1 MAGRSAVLLAV
12 VCALVSMQCVHGFVH
27 AQVSSMSDDCQ
38 SDFNNLL
45 ANIPAP
51 TIDGEWNCSDAI
63 VNATD
68 NTDGVYCPSASVLI
82 ACFQVG
88 QTSLC
93 LIKSSCSHIALML
106 QLYPEIMKH
115 CTHS

>member
-12 VCALVSMQCVHGFVH
+12 VCALVSMQCVHGYVH
-27 AQVSSMSDDCQ
+27 AQVSSMSDNCQ

-82 ACFQVG
+82 ACFQV
-88 QTSLC
+88 S
-93 LIKSSCSHIALML
+93 
-106 QLYPEIMKH
+106 QL
-115 CTHS
+115 SQAASV